1 MRKVIA
7 ILLALAMTGTL
18 ILFCVTFISRQI
30 ILPAM
35 NENGASVS
43 DSVIRQEQQLAR
55 ERVIKLAELYGFD
68 AEPVIALLTEE
79 TLIELNSQ
87 ASQWWSTLLQEG
99 KAGKELSWETG
110 ELEEILASDARL
122 QQKQEQTRQEYLDI
136 TVAEEVRNSIIRM
149 VLPMRAQTIRLG
161 MQEIGKRADLP
172 NLISF
177 LLDVPW
183 AALAFCSLLAG
194 LIVLTANRKANRSL
208 LYIGSSLGG
217 AAIVLAVLMIL
228 YLSAGILP
236 MIREASEGL
245 AIQYQSVASAAMTR
259 AGILTAMMA
268 AGCILCLAR
277 DQRNGK
283 TA

>member
-1 MRKVIA
+1 
-7 ILLALAMTGTL
+7 MT
-18 ILFCVTFISRQI
+18 F

-35 NENGASVS
+35 NENGAPVS

-194 LIVLTANRKANRSL
+194 LIALTANRSM

-268 AGCILCLAR
+268 AGCVLCLAR
-277 DQRNGK
+277 DRKNGK